1 MKNLT
6 LIIPAKN
13 EKESLPYVLDEI
25 KNLDCKK
32 KVLLASDDLETID
45 AIKNLDV
52 EIVYQDN
59 RGFGDALISGINSV
73 DTDYFCIFNAD
84 GSFDPSELTNMMLLI
99 KESNSDF
106 IFASRYQDNSGS
118 KDDTII
124 TLIGNTIFTLLGKIF
139 FIEINVIWSRGKDY
153 YTSAEWRGT
162 KKLDGGTL
170 LNQASHYV
178 DLMFWLFGKP
188 VLTQSLRTK
197 LKADI
202 ETEDTFSANLLLE
215 NNIHCSF
222 NATTTAYEKI
232 SRVRY

>member
-1 MKNLT
+1 VKNLT

-139 FIEINVIWSRGKDY
+139 FRLPITDIL
-153 YTSAEWRGT
+153 YTYVLGHT
-162 KKLDGGTL
+162 KKAKELELSIKDFGFCVELPIKAKRMNMKLLSSSSYERKRIAGFKKVSAFKDGL
-170 LNQASHYV
+170 SILIH
-178 DLMFWLFGKP
+178 MIKLFIKN
-188 VLTQSLRTK
+188 K
-197 LKADI
+197 K
-202 ETEDTFSANLLLE
+202 
-215 NNIHCSF
+215 
-222 NATTTAYEKI
+222 
-232 SRVRY
+232 

>member
-45 AIKNLDV
+45 AIKNLDA
-52 EIVYQDN
+52 EIVYQNN

-139 FIEINVIWSRGKDY
+139 FRLPITDIL
-153 YTSAEWRGT
+153 YTYVLGHT
-162 KKLDGGTL
+162 KKAKELELSIKDFGFCVELPIKAKRMNMKLLSSSSYERKRIAGFKKVSAFKDGL
-170 LNQASHYV
+170 LILIH
-178 DLMFWLFGKP
+178 MIKLFIKN
-188 VLTQSLRTK
+188 K
-197 LKADI
+197 K
-202 ETEDTFSANLLLE
+202 
-215 NNIHCSF
+215 
-222 NATTTAYEKI
+222 
-232 SRVRY
+232 

>member
-1 MKNLT
+1 VKNLT

-45 AIKNLDV
+45 AIKNLDA
-52 EIVYQDN
+52 EIVYQNN

-84 GSFDPSELTNMMLLI
+84 GSFDPSELANMMLLI

-139 FIEINVIWSRGKDY
+139 FRLPITDIL
-153 YTSAEWRGT
+153 YTYVLGHT
-162 KKLDGGTL
+162 KKAKELELSIKDFGFCVELPIKAKRMNMKLLSSSSYERKRIAGFKKVSAFKDGL
-170 LNQASHYV
+170 LILIH
-178 DLMFWLFGKP
+178 MIKLFIKN
-188 VLTQSLRTK
+188 K
-197 LKADI
+197 K
-202 ETEDTFSANLLLE
+202 
-215 NNIHCSF
+215 
-222 NATTTAYEKI
+222 
-232 SRVRY
+232 